1 MSERKPP
8 RGRATAT
15 PRAKP
20 RAKPRGGSGKSAAGR
35 PPQGAGDAGIWLYG
49 VHAVRAALANPRR
62 RCLRLL
68 TTAEAGERLAQAM
81 PDGEQSQKSQKS
93 QKSATPTPAIEAV
106 TRERIERLL
115 AVGAVHQGV
124 ALLAEPLPQPAIQE
138 FLAHGR
144 QPGGATGGATGETG
158 RRMVVVVLDQ
168 VTDPQNTGAVLRSA
182 AAFGAAALI
191 TTRRHAPPESGALAK
206 AASGALE
213 HVPYLQVGNLARALD
228 ALKAAGFWSLGLSGE
243 ATQGLAEA
251 DPGGPLVLVL
261 GAEGVGLRRLTA
273 EACDVMARL
282 PTQGPIDTLN
292 VSNAAAVAL
301 YELLGRRE
309 A

>member
-8 RGRATAT
+8 RGRATA
-15 PRAKP
+15 KS
-20 RAKPRGGSGKSAAGR
+20 RAKPRGGGRKSAVGR

-81 PDGEQSQKSQKS
+81 PDGAKSQKS
-93 QKSATPTPAIEAV
+93 QKSETPTPTIETVA
-106 TRERIERLL
+106 RERIEQLL

-144 QPGGATGGATGETG
+144 QPGATGGTG